1 MTPQNM
7 HGTAVVLG
15 DRGVLITGGSGS
27 GKTALALALIAQ
39 ARCEGMFARL
49 VSDDQV
55 FLSNHRERLVC
66 SAPPTISGLVEVRGL
81 GPRPIKAEPSAV
93 VDLVVRLAPADAT
106 ERFPEQATVRLAGC
120 EVACLDLAERNAAG
134 AAAAV
139 AARLSLP
146 PFA

>member
-7 HGTAVVLG
+7 HGTAIILG

-39 ARCEGMFARL
+39 ARRERSFARL

-55 FLSNHRERLVC
+55 FLSDHGGRLIC
-66 SAPPTISGLVEVRGL
+66 SAPPTISGLIEVRGL
-81 GPRPIKAEPSAV
+81 GPQPIAAEQSAV
-93 VDLVVRLAPADAT
+93 VDLVVRLAPADNT
-106 ERFPEQATVRLAGC
+106 ERFPEEATAMLAGC
-120 EVACLDLAERNAAG
+120 PVPCLDLAERNAAG
-134 AAAAV
+134 ATAAV

>member
-7 HGTAVVLG
+7 HGTAVLLG
-15 DRGVLITGGSGS
+15 DRGVLIIGGSGS
-27 GKTALALALIAQ
+27 GKTALALALIVQ
-39 ARCEGMFARL
+39 ARREGMFARL

-55 FLSNHRERLVC
+55 FLSGHGGRLVC
-66 SAPPTISGLVEVRGL
+66 SAPPAISGLIEVRGL
-81 GPRPIKAEPSAV
+81 GPRPIVAEPSAV
-93 VDLVVRLAPADAT
+93 IDLVVRLAPADAA
-106 ERFPEQATVRLAGC
+106 ERFPEEATVTLAGC